1 MTTTI
6 QVSEPQELL
15 ALIPYQLGFE
25 PQESLVVV
33 SLQGTR
39 QRIGLIA
46 RCELSELSGPNGFQ
60 MAETLIDHCVSDS
73 AQKLVL
79 VFYYNHLETERSYG
93 DQASGR
99 QAALQAAT
107 AYATFVSAAHDRVEM
122 ESVWIVG
129 AKSYFSWYAYT
140 RELCAQHCGNQCT
153 ERCSNTC
160 TFECRF
166 HRPDGSIK
174 LRPVADFQGTQV
186 SAHMVLSGLTYRK
199 NRADLAF
206 VDRAAKPEREKAGA
220 SFRRHEQRLR
230 NAQQRD
236 GLMRWELETLN
247 RWIEILDD
255 IGMPGHITAGCV
267 GNDCRVG
274 DWEPFTAADRVSA
287 AQLGK
292 IASGLGNR
300 RVRDAILLS
309 LTPNGIAT
317 ARSFLSSTLDLCA
330 CGPQGT
336 PVCQQCPAPVGD
348 SRGESM
354 VNDALSAIISPQRG
368 VPPITCQTQLV
379 QSVLRS
385 LVAHSRTDTTAPGLT
400 LLCLLAWWQGNGA
413 SARRHNEEALK
424 IDENYRLANLLASVL
439 DAGLSPG
446 WVRRNKN

>member
-1 MTTTI
+1 MTTKI

-33 SLQGTR
+33 SLQGSR

-46 RCELSELSGPNGFQ
+46 RCELTELSGPHGSR
-60 MAETLIDHCVSDS
+60 MAETLIDHCLSDR

-79 VFYYNHLETERSYG
+79 VFYYDHLESEGTRG
-93 DQASGR
+93 NHGPGR

-107 AYATFVSAAHDRVEM
+107 AYAMFVSAAHGRVDID
-122 ESVWIVG
+122 SVWIVG
-129 AKSYFSWYAYT
+129 PKAYFSWYAYT
-140 RELCAQHCGNQCT
+140 KELCLPHCGNRCT
-153 ERCSNTC
+153 EGCSKTC
-160 TFECRF
+160 AFECNF

-174 LRPVADFQGTQV
+174 LRSVADFQGTQV
-186 SAHMVLSGLTYRK
+186 SAHMVLSGLIYRK
-199 NRADLAF
+199 NRADLAV
-206 VDRAAKPEREKAGA
+206 VDRAAKAEREKAGA

-230 NAQQRD
+230 NAQHRD

-247 RWIEILDD
+247 RWIDILDD
-255 IGMPGHITAGCV
+255 VGVPAHTAAGCV

-274 DWEPFTAADRVSA
+274 DWDTFTATDRVSA

-330 CGPQGT
+330 CGPAGT

-348 SRGESM
+348 ARGESM
-354 VNDALSAIISPQRG
+354 VNEALAAIISPQRG
-368 VPPITCQTQLV
+368 VPPIACQTQLV
-379 QSVLRS
+379 QAVLRS
-385 LVAHSRTDTTAPGLT
+385 LVAHVRTDLTAPGLT

-424 IDENYRLANLLASVL
+424 VDETYRLANLLASVL

-446 WVRRNKN
+446 WVRRNKT